1 MIGNIDLDLLEKTYQ
16 NAKIGITA
24 IEEVIDKAS
33 NTDLIRDL
41 NNQLK
46 DYSEIANKA
55 REELLKNGTGAKE
68 KPIYDRAMM
77 RGNIKMNLWME
88 PTDSRIADMVIK
100 GSTMGMTQMSKLI
113 NDKKD
118 ADGTSVQIAKEFVR
132 KEESNIQ
139 TMKAYL

>member
-41 NNQLK
+41 NSQMK

-55 REELLKNGTGAKE
+55 REELLKNGAGVKE

-77 RGNIKMNLWME
+77 KGNIKMNLWME

-113 NDKKD
+113 NDKGD
-118 ADGTSVQIAKEFVR
+118 ADGTSVQIAKEFVK
-132 KEESNIQ
+132 KEEANIQ

>member
-41 NNQLK
+41 HSQLK
-46 DYSEIANKA
+46 DYSELASKA
-55 REELLKNGTGAKE
+55 REELIKKGAEVKE
-68 KPIYDRAMM
+68 KPMYDRAMM
-77 RGNIKMNLWME
+77 KGNIKMNLWME

-100 GSTMGMTQMSKLI
+100 GSTMGMTQMTKLI
-113 NDKKD
+113 NDKQD
-118 ADGTSVQIAKEFVR
+118 ADGTSVQIAKEFVQ
-132 KEESNIQ
+132 KEENNIK
-139 TMKAYL
+139 TMKTYL

>member
-24 IEEVIDKAS
+24 IEEVLDKAS

-46 DYSEIANKA
+46 DYSEIAYKA
-55 REELLKNGTGAKE
+55 QEELLKNGAQVKE

-100 GSTMGMTQMSKLI
+100 GSTMGMTQMTKLI

-118 ADGTSVQIAKEFVR
+118 ADGPSVQIAKEFVQ

>member
-24 IEEVIDKAS
+24 IEEVLDKAS
-33 NTDLIRDL
+33 DTKLIQDLK
-41 NNQLK
+41 NQLK

-55 REELLKNGTGAKE
+55 KEELVKNGAEVKE

-88 PTDSRIADMVIK
+88 PTDSKIADMVIK
-100 GSTMGMTQMSKLI
+100 GSTMGMTQMTKLI

-118 ADGTSVQIAKEFVR
+118 ADGSSVQIAKEFVK
-132 KEESNIQ
+132 KEENNIE

>member
-24 IEEVIDKAS
+24 IEEVMDKAS
-33 NTDLIRDL
+33 RKDLIRDL

-46 DYSEIANKA
+46 DYSEIASKA
-55 REELLKNGTGAKE
+55 RNELLKNGAEVKE

-77 RGNIKMNLWME
+77 KGNIKMNLWME

-100 GSTMGMTQMSKLI
+100 GSTMGMTQMTKLI

-118 ADGTSVQIAKEFVR
+118 ADGTCVQIAKEFVQ
-132 KEESNIQ
+132 KEENNIE